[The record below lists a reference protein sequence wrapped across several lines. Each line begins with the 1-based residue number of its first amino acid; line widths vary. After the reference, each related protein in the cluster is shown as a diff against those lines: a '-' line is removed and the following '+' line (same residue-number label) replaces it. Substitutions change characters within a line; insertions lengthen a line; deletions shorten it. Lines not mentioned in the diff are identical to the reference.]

1 MQKIKDY
8 IFLQNSWFK
17 MIKKLL
23 LIVFLSFLNDICAF
37 DVNLSKGSQKLLAF
51 LQKGKSSKN
60 DSKHLDN
67 LKFLRIRLE
76 EYEDPIC
83 RYFRIYLASS
93 GNPLSKDAQKLV
105 DFVKPISLEKLK
117 KIIDHK

>member
-1 MQKIKDY
+1 
-8 IFLQNSWFK
+8 
-17 MIKKLL
+17 
-23 LIVFLSFLNDICAF
+23 
-37 DVNLSKGSQKLLAF
+37 

-76 EYEDPIC
+76 EYEDQIRLEEYEDPIC

-93 GNPLSKDAQKLV
+93 GNRLSKDAQKLV